1 MVLFFFDKCINH
13 FHMCQN
19 APCLSPQILYNH
31 CFQFVLGITV
41 TPREKEDKGYA
52 FFGACGKQVA
62 LWSMVNYKFFL
73 DIQFGTNLVCK
84 RSNLQ
89 N

>member
-1 MVLFFFDKCINH
+1 MVK
-13 FHMCQN
+13 Q
-19 APCLSPQILYNH
+19 
-31 CFQFVLGITV
+31 
-41 TPREKEDKGYA
+41 
-52 FFGACGKQVA
+52 FFGGGGVGAEKQVA
-62 LWSMVNYKFFL
+62 LWSMLNYKFFL